1 MKFRTIVALSMLVI
15 AVGATTGCSS
25 LKRKPVADPA
35 AGVGDDKL
43 LQVAMEIKREMS
55 RINQISSPR
64 SMAQPDVINTPEA
77 PRDFMRIASI
87 DYDGDVEG
95 FLRDL
100 KESGLYEV
108 RIFGR
113 RPTTDLP
120 VSLHHYRQPIWK
132 ILEDAG
138 IQLGRFATI
147 AIKPGVIIVNYV
159 NYNQ

>member
-15 AVGATTGCSS
+15 AVGTTTGCSS
-25 LKRKPVADPA
+25 QKRKTAATPA
-35 AGVGDDKL
+35 AGVADERL
-43 LQVAMEIKREMS
+43 LQTAMEIKKEMS
-55 RINQISSPR
+55 RINQIFYPKSG
-64 SMAQPDVINTPEA
+64 AQPEVVNTPAA

-100 KESGLYEV
+100 KDSGLYEV

-147 AIKPGVIIVNYV
+147 AVKPGVIIVNYV